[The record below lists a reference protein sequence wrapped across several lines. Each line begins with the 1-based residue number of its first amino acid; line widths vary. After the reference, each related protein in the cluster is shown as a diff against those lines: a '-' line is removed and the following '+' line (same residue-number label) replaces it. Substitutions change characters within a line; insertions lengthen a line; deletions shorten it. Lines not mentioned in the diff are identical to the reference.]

1 MFFLFFFSVASLL
14 CLSACLCFFSMSVLL
29 IILLDLNNLNAC
41 LYVRIYAGKSLK
53 TLQNLRAKF
62 NELNEFSQ
70 T

>member
-1 MFFLFFFSVASLL
+1 
-14 CLSACLCFFSMSVLL
+14 MSVLL